1 MKVIILA
8 SNSSRRKEILENL
21 GIDFRV
27 ISSNI
32 DERIDK
38 QLSPT
43 EIAEH
48 FAYLKA
54 KNVSGKLNGP
64 YIVIGADTVV
74 ECDGILGKPQNEQ
87 DAYRMLK
94 LLSGRV
100 HRVITGFAIIDCLTD
115 QQFIDH
121 ESTKVYF
128 KKLGDKE
135 IQSYI
140 ATDEYID
147 KAGAY
152 GIQGK
157 ASLFIEKIEG
167 DYFNVVG
174 LPVFRL
180 NMALYNNFNIS
191 FL

>member
-1 MKVIILA
+1 MKAIILA
-8 SNSSRRKEILENL
+8 SDSSRRKEILENL
-21 GIDFRV
+21 RIDFRV

-32 DERIDK
+32 DEGTDK
-38 QLSPT
+38 QLSPVET
-43 EIAEH
+43 AEH
-48 FAYLKA
+48 FAYSKA
-54 KNVSGKLNGP
+54 KYVSDKLSGH
-64 YIVIGADTVV
+64 YIVIGADTIV

-94 LLSGRV
+94 LLSGGV
-100 HRVITGFAIIDCLTD
+100 HTVITGLAIVDCLTG
-115 QQFIDH
+115 QQFVGH

-128 KKLGDKE
+128 KELGDEE

-140 ATDEYID
+140 ATGEYID

-180 NMALYNNFNIS
+180 GVVLHNNFNIS
-191 FL
+191 LL

>member
-1 MKVIILA
+1 MKTIILA
-8 SNSSRRKEILENL
+8 SSSSRRREILENL
-21 GIDFRV
+21 GINFQV
-27 ISSNI
+27 ISS
-32 DERIDK
+32 DVAEKVEK
-38 QLSPT
+38 QLSPI

-54 KNVSGKLNGP
+54 KNVSGKLNGHC
-64 YIVIGADTVV
+64 IVIGADTVV

-100 HRVITGFAIIDCLTD
+100 HRVITGFAIIDCLTE

-128 KKLGDKE
+128 KNLGDKE